1 MARKQTLIDSTVYSD
16 LNYRRHILLFR
27 QNYGNQALNHPDH
40 RKEYM
45 HNGTLFVDELPEYDR
60 EVLKLAIQY
69 KEEESR

>member
-1 MARKQTLIDSTVYSD
+1 MKARKIRMIDSTVYSD

-45 HNGTLFVDELPEYDR
+45 HNMVLFASELPPQDR
-60 EVLKLAIQY
+60 EMLRTVLDY
-69 KEEESR
+69 VEESR